1 MRRLLGGGEKRA
13 GEAVAGERE
22 DLCAPDQPSRSKGA
36 EIVVRLADGRE
47 ISFPIALN
55 RKLRE
60 AEPAKR
66 AKLEIICGGTGLHWP
81 DLDED
86 LSVLGILEGRL
97 GRA

>member
-1 MRRLLGGGEKRA
+1 MKSTELELA
-13 GEAVAGERE
+13 TIAVEARV
-22 DLCAPDQPSRSKGA
+22 DGA